1 MILESLKSRLENMK
15 KFKRNTQVFG
25 LLCAIVASTIGE
37 QAIAGG
43 AQPSTPDNLS
53 ATVNGSSVSLSWSA
67 SNDDDG
73 VVGYNVY
80 RNDEYLT
87 TVQGTQ
93 FSGEIDPNRLTQF
106 SVVAFDNEP
115 TRFSARSTQV
125 SVPDSLVPSD
135 LTIPPSRPAGLNANL
150 NGNNLTLTWTA
161 STDDESVRGYN
172 VYRDNQYLDTVNA
185 TQWQGSVDPNTVH
198 RWTVVAF
205 DIRNNFSPQ
214 SDALRFPSNG
224 PQDTTT
230 PPSTPTSIGG
240 DWNNNRVNVR
250 WEASTDDNRVA
261 GYNVYR
267 DGAYLTTVFDTLYSA
282 NENSSE
288 PREYSVV
295 AFDDDGNFS
304 PRSVAGQVPEPSTP
318 VDRNQAP
325 SVPSNL
331 AANTTA
337 QGNGDQVSFTWTAS
351 SDNTR
356 VAGYNVYV
364 NDGYHTTVFETNY
377 SLPVNRGEVV
387 VLSLVAFDPD
397 GNFSERSGTIRASSS
412 SSQVNNQAPTA
423 PGNLTGSYTPDGDR
437 ARVDIRWNAS
447 SDDLGVAGYNV
458 YQNGAYVA
466 TVFDT
471 AYSTRVD
478 NGSSVN
484 FHIIAFDVEQLFS
497 PNSSNLELPESGN
510 RAPIIPSLED
520 QFIVAG
526 PVFEFVIAPTD
537 PDGPTPGLFISD
549 LPVGMEN
556 VDNFNG
562 TRSLIWRPLQPDVGV
577 HPIRIRVI
585 DAEDSSLTTD
595 YRVNINVRLP
605 EDLSIIPNIP
615 PTIDAIG
622 TFVVRE
628 GDSFTMRVKAV
639 DQNGTVP
646 NLYVVTDLPG
656 STFDTHPEDPRIRLL
671 RWTLPAGETG
681 FRQFEFRAEDAIDA
695 SMVATGSATFDV
707 RSQDSFN
714 LPGLRLRD
722 TASARG
728 VKIGYASLLEISEQA
743 DAALYESIAGAEFD
757 IVTAENSMKWGYINP
772 EPGRYRFGDADKL
785 VQTANQYNQQLHA
798 HALVW
803 YTQLPA
809 FIINSNVDEREGL
822 MNGFIDTMVSR
833 YNANVDVW
841 DVVNEALEDDGTFRN
856 SVWFQAMG
864 EGHIDK
870 AFRRTR
876 QAGANGVLLYNDYD
890 VSYPGPKSEAMIA
903 LVTRLVNEN
912 VPIDGVGFQM
922 HLDADFRDF
931 GGVANTFARIR
942 ALGLDVYI
950 TELDVSIRNGQN
962 EAQQAEAYA
971 GVLQVCLNEPN
982 CRAIQIWGF
991 TDRYSWRRQY
1001 NPLLLDR
1008 SYQPKPAYRALQ
1020 EVFLR

>member
-1 MILESLKSRLENMK
+1 MQKC
-15 KFKRNTQVFG
+15 KRNTQVFG
-25 LLCAIVASTIGE
+25 LMCVMVMSTFGE
-37 QAIAGG
+37 QAFAGG
-43 AQPSTPDNLS
+43 AQPSTPENLN

-67 SNDDDG
+67 STDDDG

-87 TVQGTQ
+87 TVQDTQ
-93 FSGEIDPNRLTQF
+93 YSGEIDPNRLTQF

-115 TRFSARSTQV
+115 TLFSARSAQV
-125 SVPDSLVPSD
+125 SVPDSLIPSD
-135 LTIPPSRPAGLNANL
+135 LTIPPSRPGGLNAEF
-150 NGNNLTLTWTA
+150 NGNELTLTWNA

-172 VYRDNQYLDTVNA
+172 IYRDNQYLDTVSS

-214 SDALRFPSNG
+214 SEALRFPSNG
-224 PQDTTT
+224 VQDTTIA
-230 PPSTPTSIGG
+230 PSTPTAVNG
-240 DWNNNRVNVR
+240 DWNNNQVTVR
-250 WEASTDDNRVA
+250 WDASTDDNRVA
-261 GYNVYR
+261 GYNVYL
-267 DGAYLTTVFDTLYSA
+267 DGAYLTTVFDTQYSA
-282 NENSSE
+282 SESSSE

-304 PRSVAGQVPEPSTP
+304 PRSVASLVPEPSSP
-318 VDRNQAP
+318 IDRNEP
-325 SVPSNL
+325 PTVPMNL
-331 AANTTA
+331 VANTRA
-337 QGNGDQVSFTWTAS
+337 QGNADQVSLSWSAS

-364 NDGYHTTVFETNY
+364 NDAYHTTVFNTEY
-377 SLPVNRGEVV
+377 SLPIGRGEVV

-397 GNFSERSGTIRASSS
+397 GNFSERSRNVRASSN
-412 SSQVNNQAPTA
+412 SSQVDNQAPTA
-423 PGNLTGSYTPDGDR
+423 PVNLTGTYTPNGEQ
-437 ARVDIRWNAS
+437 ARVDIRWGAAT
-447 SDDLGVAGYNV
+447 DDLGVAGYNV
-458 YQNGAYVA
+458 YQNGGYVA

-471 AYSTRVD
+471 AYSTQVSNGALVD
-478 NGSSVN
+478 
-484 FHIIAFDVEQLFS
+484 FHIIAFDVEQQFS
-497 PNSSNLELPESGN
+497 PNSENLQLPQTGN

-526 PVFEFVIAPTD
+526 PFFEFVIAPTD

-549 LPVGMEN
+549 LPVGMVN
-556 VDNFNG
+556 IDNLNG

-577 HPIRIRVI
+577 HPIRIKVI
-585 DAEDSSLTTD
+585 DAEDSNLTTN

-622 TFVVRE
+622 DYVVRE

-646 NLYVVTDLPG
+646 NLSLVTDLPG
-656 STFDTHPEDPRIRLL
+656 STFETHPDDPNIRLL
-671 RWTLPAGETG
+671 RWTLPAGQTG
-681 FRQFEFRAEDAIDA
+681 FRQFDFRAEDAIDA

-707 RSQDSFN
+707 RPRDSFN

-728 VKIGYASLLEISEQA
+728 VKIGYASLLEISEQP
-743 DAALYESIAGAEFD
+743 DAALYQSIAGAEFD

-772 EPGRYRFGDADKL
+772 EPGRYRFEDADKL
-785 VQTANQYNQQLHA
+785 VQTANEFNQQLHA

-803 YTQLPA
+803 YTQLPSYV
-809 FIINSNVDEREGL
+809 INSNVNEREGL

-833 YNANVDVW
+833 YNSNVEVW

-864 EGHIDK
+864 EAHIDK

-876 QAGANGVLLYNDYD
+876 EAGATGVLLYNDYD
-890 VSYPGPKSEAMIA
+890 VAYPGPKSDAMVA
-903 LVTRLVNEN
+903 LVTRLVRDN

-931 GGVANTFARIR
+931 EGVANTFARIR

-950 TELDVSIRNGQN
+950 TELDVSIRNGQT
-962 EAQQAEAYA
+962 EAQQAETYA

-1001 NPLLLDR
+1001 NPLVLDR
-1008 SYQPKPAYRALQ
+1008 SYQPKPSYRALQ